1 MLTYLLLITSTRYH
15 TLPTV
20 GGQSCGYSI
29 HQRLWDHSQ
38 HLLMRLVLGLEKYSK
53 AKTRTLGTIEALL
66 ILTEWHPRALYGPP
80 PSDGWDSDVLFTVQ
94 DKRDQSKHAVKNPS
108 RTRWREDVIEP
119 AHRSDRMS
127 WMVISCAISLG
138 NELGIFDERTADDR
152 PNGQLDQQESQVL
165 EQKIWL
171 TKLLYVYQEQLSS
184 RLGRRPIMAPS
195 TSHAAICTTSPST
208 ILTEG
213 RRGWM
218 PFIVAW
224 TRLTKIVRS
233 ISDLLF
239 PSALVTSQLI
249 RSGRYTTMTEHIE
262 SLLFAWSKD
271 CQEILYKLS
280 NFNPN
285 LPY

>member
-1 MLTYLLLITSTRYH
+1 MLTCLLLIISTRYH
-15 TLPTV
+15 NLPTV
-20 GGQSCGYSI
+20 GGQSRGYSI
-29 HQRLWDHSQ
+29 HQRLWDHFQ

-94 DKRDQSKHAVKNPS
+94 DRRDQSKNAVDNPS

-138 NELGIFDERTADDR
+138 NELGIFDERTADDAR
-152 PNGQLDQQESQVL
+152 GGQLNHHELRTL
-165 EQKIWL
+165 EQKSWL
-171 TKLLYVYQEQLSS
+171 GKLLYVYQEQLSS
-184 RLGRRPIMAPS
+184 RLGRRPIMAPG
-195 TSHAAICTTSPST
+195 TSHAALCATSPGTTPS
-208 ILTEG
+208 E
-213 RRGWM
+213 RRRAWT
-218 PFIVAW
+218 PFIIAW
-224 TRLTKIVRS
+224 TRLTKILRS

-239 PSALVTSQLI
+239 PSASATGQLI

-262 SLLFAWSKD
+262 SLLTTWSKD
-271 CQEILYKLS
+271 CQEVLCKWEILYSKL
-280 NFNPN
+280 
-285 LPY
+285 LY